1 MIRALLVLV
10 LAGLSGPAF
19 ALSCLPHD
27 VARTFQQ
34 AAEAEDAYIVVHGA
48 LRFDETRLPKMDM
61 ANQQQT
67 PPDTLIPAQITGK
80 ALSHDGFT
88 IGFDR
93 KITLNAQCF
102 GPWCAGAISGM
113 DYLAFLEKRADGYRL
128 SITPCGGFGFGSPSK
143 AKLDTVK
150 ACFGDGPCAPTDLR

>member
-1 MIRALLVLV
+1 MIRALLVWV

-34 AAEAEDAYIVVHGA
+34 AAEAENAYIVVHGA
-48 LRFDETRLPKMDM
+48 LQFDDTRLPKVDM
-61 ANQQQT
+61 ATQPQT
-67 PPDTLIPAQITGK
+67 PPETLIPAQITGK

-93 KITLNAQCF
+93 KITLNVQCF
-102 GPWCAGAISGM
+102 GPWCAGATSGTY
-113 DYLAFLEKRADGYRL
+113 YLAFLEKRADGYRL
-128 SITPCGGFGFGSPSK
+128 SLTPCGGFGFGKPSK
-143 AKLDTVK
+143 AMLDTVK
-150 ACFGDGPCAPTDLR
+150 ACFRGGPCAPADLR

>member
-1 MIRALLVLV
+1 MIRALLILV

-19 ALSCLPHD
+19 ALTCLPHD

-34 AAEAEDAYIVVHGA
+34 AAEAEEPYIVVHGA
-48 LRFDETRLPKMDM
+48 LQFDETRLPKMDM
-61 ANQQQT
+61 ANQHQT
-67 PPDTLIPAQITGK
+67 PPETLIPAQITGK

-88 IGFDR
+88 IPFDR

-102 GPWCAGAISGM
+102 GPWCAGATSGA

-128 SITPCGGFGFGSPSK
+128 SVTPCGGFGFGSPSQEM
-143 AKLDTVK
+143 LDTVK
-150 ACFGDGPCAPTDLR
+150 ACFRGEQCDPANLR